1 MPLPVDMEKR
11 YVTEVKKGSGGNK
24 MEEVLSKYAKALIY
38 EALEE
43 MAKKMLAD
51 GLDVSA
57 ISRYTGLSEAQINS
71 MRRGRR
77 KTQPSLPGSL

>member
-1 MPLPVDMEKR
+1 MQ

-24 MEEVLSKYAKALIY
+24 MEEVLSKYAMSIIY
-38 EALEE
+38 EGLEE

-77 KTQPSLPGSL
+77 KKPCKLDASAVK